1 MRSLGWR
8 GPSAAGCVLGLL
20 VLLSS
25 GIALAL
31 DVSGPINS
39 TTTWSAAQS
48 PYRVVGSV
56 AVQSGATLVIEP
68 GVTVLMRPGTSLT
81 VSSGALRARGT
92 AALPIVFT
100 AESDTPGGSPVPGS
114 WGVLRFANG
123 TNDSLTLL
131 EHVEVRYGQG
141 VVIESASPTLNHVL
155 LLDNSGPAV
164 TADLAS
170 SPAGVGLQATGNG
183 IDGVLVPPG
192 EITGPVVWGLRGI
205 PYVVSQGTVSV
216 GRAPAVVSVAPS
228 QISQGMTV
236 TMTVSGTRLGGVE
249 RVRFDN
255 AGLTGT
261 VLPGGSDTSFSVDVT
276 ASAQAAT
283 GPAALEVRVAAGQA
297 RLEGAVTVIPP
308 KPPIAVDGITPG
320 SLRRGESRSFQVTGQ
335 HLAGASVTT
344 TAAGLGLGNVS
355 TSTTSMSF
363 TLTASVSA
371 ALGAQTLTF
380 TNPAS
385 ASGSA
390 TAVVTVNDLPPTVV
404 TSPAPVAV
412 PPDNV
417 ARLIK
422 LRLSRP
428 DGVDHSFAVSISNT
442 NIATVS
448 PANVSIAA
456 GQTEANLLVTGLGV
470 GQTVLTLVSPTLGT
484 VTTPVFVTTEFTGL
498 NTSFALPLGVVV
510 TPPESPPPSS
520 TVSVASGLV
529 GVALGN
535 HLADVSPR
543 VFTIGTGPVP
553 LVISGAGLD
562 SITAVALVPADG
574 VTLGTPA
581 ASPDGS
587 QLTVPV
593 TVASDAPLTVRQVV
607 LSGGGRVLA
616 MRPDADRVKI
626 VRPVPIIDWISP
638 LFAQT
643 GSSGVS
649 LTVSG
654 RNFQDL
660 QGVGFVPGD
669 GISVGVPTV
678 SPDGTLITVSFSVA
692 ADAPLGPRVVTVST
706 LGGTSPA
713 IPSAANTLSVVH
725 GTAQDITPVAAAPLG
740 VVLDLA
746 SPPTPLSFGVW
757 PSNVGVIFGSALT
770 SLRPVAG
777 VIGSNVTLSIQGAGL
792 GGVTAVQLSPST
804 GITVGAPQLA
814 PDGNSLTVSLAIAAD
829 APQTTRTVQV
839 LAGSQQLSFMSVEDA
854 LFRVTPQPPLIDSI
868 SPLVVQTGA
877 APTTLTLS
885 GANLQNASRVSI
897 LPPDGMTLSAPSTN
911 ATGTTTTVTIAADAG
926 AATGPRVVTLTT
938 PAGETSR
945 TPGAANTLTVAS
957 TAGTSFGLYA
967 TSVGVTLEESATPSQ
982 VPYGPLLSP
991 AVGVEVTVEAPATGM
1006 PLLVPGALV
1015 GVALGPTALAV
1026 SPAGVLSGQSA
1037 TVTISGTDLGTVT
1050 SVAVV
1055 PSTGLTLGTFT
1066 ASADGTQLTLPVT
1079 VDAAAPASARQ
1090 FVLSR
1095 ASGPVRFSQPAANR
1109 LVVVPAL
1116 PVLSSIEPILG
1127 TQGQAVSLLIRATN
1141 LQYASGVTITP
1152 STGVTLSPTFTV
1164 DTAQGQL
1171 TITFS
1176 IAPDAP
1182 IGPRVIQVVTP
1193 AGSTPAEPSPVNTFT
1208 IRSP

>member
-1 MRSLGWR
+1 MRFPGWR
-8 GPSAAGCVLGLL
+8 GPNAAGRVLGLL
-20 VLLSS
+20 ALLSS
-25 GIALAL
+25 GLALAL
-31 DVSGPINS
+31 DVSGPISS

-56 AVQSGATLVIEP
+56 TVQGGATLIIEP
-68 GVTVLMRPGTSLT
+68 GVTVLLRPETSLT

-100 AESDTPGGSPVPGS
+100 AESDTAGGSPVPGS

-123 TNDSLTLL
+123 TNDSLTIL

-141 VVIESASPTLNHVL
+141 VVLESAAPTLNHVSL
-155 LLDNSGPAV
+155 INNSGPAV

-170 SPAGVGLQATGNG
+170 SPVGVGLRATGNG
-183 IDGVLVPPG
+183 VDGVLLPPG
-192 EITGPVVWGLRGI
+192 DITGPVVWGLRGI
-205 PYVVSQGTVSV
+205 PYVVSQGLVSV

-228 QISQGMTV
+228 QVAQGQTV
-236 TMTVSGTRLGGVE
+236 RMTVSGTRLGGVE

-255 AGLTGT
+255 PALTGS

-276 ASAQAAT
+276 ASAQAAM
-283 GPAALEVRVAAGQA
+283 GPAGLEVLAAAGRA
-297 RLEGAVTVIPP
+297 WLEGAVTVVPP
-308 KPPIAVDGITPG
+308 KPPIVVEGVTPG

-335 HLAGASVTT
+335 NLAGANVTT
-344 TAAGLGLGNVS
+344 TAAGLTLSNVS
-355 TSTTSMSF
+355 TSATSMSF
-363 TLTASVSA
+363 TLA
-371 ALGAQTLTF
+371 ALASATLGDQTLTF

-385 ASGSA
+385 AAGSA
-390 TAVVTVNDLPPTVV
+390 TVVVTVLDLPPTVV

-422 LRLSRP
+422 LRLSRS
-428 DGVDHSFAVSISNT
+428 DVVEHGFAVSINNT

-456 GQTEANLLVTGLGV
+456 GQTEANLLVTGRAV

-484 VTTPVFVTTEFTGL
+484 VTTPVFVTTEFSGL

-510 TPPESPPPSS
+510 TPPSSPSS
-520 TVSVASGLV
+520 SQSVEVASNLV
-529 GVALGN
+529 GVALGH

-543 VFTIGTGPVP
+543 VFTIGTGPLP

-562 SITAVALVPADG
+562 SVTAVSLVPGDG
-574 VTLGTPA
+574 VTLGTSA
-581 ASPDGS
+581 ASPDGR

-593 TVASDAPLTVRQVV
+593 TVAADAPLTVRQVV
-607 LSGGGRVLA
+607 LSSSGRILA
-616 MRPDADRVKI
+616 MRPDADRIKI
-626 VRPVPIIDWISP
+626 VRPVPIIEWVSP

-643 GSSGVS
+643 GSSSAS

-669 GISVGVPTV
+669 GISVGSPAVN
-678 SPDGTLITVSFSVA
+678 PDGTLITVSFSVA

-713 IPSAANTLSVVH
+713 LPSAANTLAVVH

-740 VVLDLA
+740 VMLDQVVPPA
-746 SPPTPLSFGVW
+746 SQTFGVW
-757 PSNVGVIFGSALT
+757 PSNVGVILGSAVT
-770 SLRPVAG
+770 SIRPAAG
-777 VIGSNVTLSIQGAGL
+777 AIDSNVTLSIQGAGL

-804 GITVGAPQLA
+804 GLTVGTPQLA
-814 PDGNSLTVSLAIAAD
+814 PDGNSLTVTLAVAAD
-829 APQTTRTVQV
+829 APQTMRTVQV
-839 LAGSQQLSFMSVEDA
+839 LAGSQRLAFASVEDS
-854 LFRVTPQPPLIDSI
+854 LFRVTPPPPRIDSI
-868 SPLVVQTGA
+868 SPLWVQPGA
-877 APTTLTLS
+877 APSTLTLV
-885 GANLQNASRVSI
+885 GTHFENASRVSI
-897 LPPDGMTLSAPSTN
+897 LPPDGMTLSAPSVD
-911 ATGTTTTVTIAADAG
+911 AAGTTATVTLAANAG

-938 PAGETSR
+938 PAGETSS

-957 TAGTSFGLYA
+957 AAGTSLGPIV
-967 TSVGVTLEESATPSQ
+967 TSLGVTLEEPVTPPQ
-982 VPYGPLLSP
+982 VSYGPLLSP
-991 AVGVEVTVEAPATGM
+991 AVGVELTVETPVPGTSQ
-1006 PLLVPGALV
+1006 LVTGALV
-1015 GVALGPTALAV
+1015 GVALGPTAQAL
-1026 SPAGVLSGQSA
+1026 SPAGVLAGQSS
-1037 TVTISGTDLGTVT
+1037 TITISGTDLGAVT

-1055 PSTGLTLGTFT
+1055 PSTGLSLGTFT
-1066 ASADGTQLTLPVT
+1066 ASADGTQLTIPVT

-1090 FVLSR
+1090 FGLSG

-1109 LVVVPAL
+1109 LAVVPAL
-1116 PVLSSIEPILG
+1116 PVISSIEPILG

-1141 LQYASGVTITP
+1141 LQYATGVTITP
-1152 STGVTLSPTFTV
+1152 STGVTFSPTFTV
-1164 DTAQGQL
+1164 DAAQGLL
-1171 TITFS
+1171 TIAFS
-1176 IAPDAP
+1176 IALDAP
-1182 IGPRVIQVVTP
+1182 IGARVIQVVTP